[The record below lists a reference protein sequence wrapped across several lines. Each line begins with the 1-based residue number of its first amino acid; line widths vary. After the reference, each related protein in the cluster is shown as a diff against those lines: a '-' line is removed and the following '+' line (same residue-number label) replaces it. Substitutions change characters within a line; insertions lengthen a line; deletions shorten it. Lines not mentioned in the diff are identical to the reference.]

1 MSREDVE
8 LVRAAFDA
16 YEHEGLEGIL
26 RFYDTEVE
34 WTPTAEFVESSTY
47 RGHDGVRRYFDTV
60 AGEFDDFRLELEEV
74 LDAGDQV
81 VVVSRLSGQGKS
93 SGVPVELKL
102 MTVSSLR
109 NGKVI
114 RNRNYPTR
122 SEALEAAGFR
132 EHADLAMVREAVVR
146 FANAD
151 IDGLV
156 EFYDPDA
163 FIVAPEGWPEGGRF
177 EGRDAVMRQYER
189 VQEEWESQSMR
200 IERERA
206 HGDWIVLEM
215 VWDAE
220 GKASGVG
227 VEMRVVGA
235 YRARAG
241 KIAEARFFWN
251 FDEALAAA
259 GIAG

>member
-8 LVRAAFDA
+8 LIRKTFDA
-16 YEHEGLEGIL
+16 YEHEGLDGIL
-26 RFYDTEVE
+26 RFYDPEVE

-81 VVVSRLSGQGKS
+81 VVFSRISGQGKL
-93 SGVPVELKL
+93 SGAAVELKL
-102 MTVSSLR
+102 ITVSSLR
-109 NGKVI
+109 DGKVF

-122 SEALEAAGFR
+122 SEALEAAGLP
-132 EHADLAMVREAVVR
+132 EQANLAMVRDAVVR
-146 FANAD
+146 FAEAD

-156 EFYDPDA
+156 EFYDPEA

-189 VQEEWESQSMR
+189 IQEEWESQSMR

-206 HGDWIVLEM
+206 HGDWIVLEL

-227 VEMRVVGA
+227 VEMRVAGA
-235 YRARAG
+235 YRVRGG
-241 KIAEARFFWN
+241 KIAEARFFWD
-251 FDEALAAA
+251 FDEALAAMA
-259 GIAG
+259 E